1 MNLYLAGLENHITSP
16 YYEGIKTIVLSNK
29 VYALSSYFYIK
40 KRAREKYS
48 RLIPYFKDFML
59 DSGAFSFMN
68 SGIEV
73 NWNSYIEEYSNYI
86 NENKINKFFEL
97 DIDSIIG
104 YDKVKEYRKRLE
116 KLVNRPCIPVWHR
129 SRELDEFF
137 RLCDEYSYIAVGGI
151 AIGHIRRNEYKNF
164 SYLIKEAHKRK
175 CKIHGLGFTNL
186 SLLKKYHFDSV
197 DSSSWT
203 SGGRFG
209 KVYKF
214 IGNTLVAYY
223 RKENQ
228 RLINYIETD
237 AHNFNEWI
245 KFQRYAEVHY

>member
-1 MNLYLAGLENHITSP
+1 MNLYLAGLENCITRP
-16 YYEGIKTIVLSNK
+16 CNEKIKEIVLSNK
-29 VYALSSYFYIK
+29 IYLLSSYFYIK

-48 RLIPYFKDFML
+48 RLIPYFKDFMF

-68 SGIEV
+68 SGIKV
-73 NWNSYIEEYSNYI
+73 NWDSYIEEYADFIVKNNI
-86 NENKINKFFEL
+86 QKFFEL

-116 KLVNRPCIPVWHR
+116 NLVSRPCIPVWHR
-129 SRELDEFF
+129 SRGLDEFF
-137 RLCDEYSYIAVGGI
+137 RLCNEYSYIAIGGI
-151 AIGHIRRNEYKNF
+151 AIKHIKTNEYKIF
-164 SYLIKEAHKRK
+164 SYLINEAHKRN

-186 SLLKKYHFDSV
+186 QFLKKYHFDSV
-197 DSSSWT
+197 DSTAWM

-214 IGNTLVAYY
+214 IGNTLVTYY

>member
-1 MNLYLAGLENHITSP
+1 MILYLAGIETHVNGPRCKSATDLI
-16 YYEGIKTIVLSNK
+16 LSNK
-29 VYALSSYFYIK
+29 IYSLASYFYIK
-40 KRAREKYS
+40 NRAKEKYS
-48 RLIPYFKDFML
+48 KLIPYFKDFML

-73 NWNSYIEEYSNYI
+73 NWDSYIEEYADFIVKNNI
-86 NENKINKFFEL
+86 QKFFEL

-116 KLVNRPCIPVWHR
+116 NLVNKPCIPVWHR
-129 SRELDEFF
+129 ARGLDEFF
-137 RLCDEYSYIAVGGI
+137 RLCNEYSYIAVGGI
-151 AIGHIRRNEYKNF
+151 AIGHIKPNEYKIF
-164 SYLIKEAHKRK
+164 PYLINEAHKRK

-186 SLLKKYHFDSV
+186 LLLKKYHFDSV
-197 DSSSWT
+197 DSTTWT
-203 SGGRFG
+203 SGSRFG

-214 IGNTLVAYY
+214 VKNILVTYD

-237 AHNFNEWI
+237 AHNFQEWI